1 MKGFI
6 SPGEIES
13 KDEKYQTYLE
23 NNIKELKNNFSN
35 IYDKYQTFFK
45 YILNKEKDNID
56 YEILSSK
63 VDNINFYNCTII

>member
-23 NNIKELKNNFSN
+23 NSLKEIKNNFPD
-35 IYDKYQTFFK
+35 IYDKYQMFF
-45 YILNKEKDNID
+45 
-56 YEILSSK
+56 
-63 VDNINFYNCTII
+63 